1 MAEKQPYQNRTAI
14 VQFGTTKQDYLD
26 LVQSEERKALIAH
39 LQAPLQA
46 QLSVERHK
54 PGCADTSRYTIHG
67 LRERQVQSWLGP
79 AETIPICRVRC
90 QSCRA
95 VFTVLPSFILRY
107 RRQDADCLGKLLELN
122 LGMGLSQR
130 ETATIYSWLGTER
143 GWQPGWIWSLV
154 QWLGNL
160 MPVCL
165 LLMRLGLTPPS
176 IYSAMR
182 SLLV

>member
-1 MAEKQPYQNRTAI
+1 MTAKQAYQNRTAI
-14 VQFGTTKQDYLD
+14 VQFGATKQDYLD
-26 LVQSEERKALIAH
+26 LVQSEDRKALIAH
-39 LQAPLQA
+39 LQAPLQS

-54 PGCADTSRYTIHG
+54 PGCVDTSRYTIHG
-67 LRERQVQSWLGP
+67 LRERQVQSWLGQ
-79 AETIPICRVRC
+79 AATIPICRVRC
-90 QSCRA
+90 KSCRA

-130 ETATIYSWLGTER
+130 ETATIYSWLGIER

-182 SLLV
+182 SLPV

>member
-1 MAEKQPYQNRTAI
+1 MTAKQTYHNRTAI
-14 VQFGTTKQDYLD
+14 VYFGATQKDYLD
-26 LVQSEERKALIAH
+26 LVRSDDRKPLIEY
-39 LQAPLQA
+39 LQGPLQA
-46 QLSVERHK
+46 QLSAERHK
-54 PGCADTSRYTIHG
+54 PGCQDTSRYTIHA
-67 LRERQVQSWLGP
+67 LRERQLQGWLGQG
-79 AETIPICRVRC
+79 ETIPICRTRC

-122 LGMGLSQR
+122 LGMGLTQR
-130 ETATIYSWLGTER
+130 ETATIYSWLGTGR
-143 GWQPGWIWSLV
+143 GWQPGWVWSLV

-165 LLMRLGLTPPS
+165 LLLRLGLTPPS

-182 SLLV
+182 SLPV